1 MMGSTVRVLY
11 EQPWYES
18 PVLVLVL
25 DLIGLVTLVLIL
37 VSWSCKL
44 WSWS

>member
-25 DLIGLVTLVLIL
+25 DLNWPCHSGLDLGLLVL
-37 VSWSCKL
+37 
-44 WSWS
+44 